1 MCSYFGR
8 MDKEFHN
15 FEDAKQECL
24 LDSRCIAIYDSKC
37 DEIGKIYLCN
47 SFRHIK
53 PSKRRGNIQNC
64 IHTKQNGNITY
75 FISLTKRLIF
85 LQIEYF
91 VYF

>member
-8 MDKEFHN
+8 MDKEFHS
-15 FEDAKQECL
+15 FEDAKKECL

-53 PSKRRGNIQNC
+53 HTKRRGNIQNC
-64 IHTKQNGNITY
+64 IHMKPNGNIAY
-75 FISLTKRLIF
+75 LTCLT
-85 LQIEYF
+85 
-91 VYF
+91 